1 MTPKKQ
7 EVPEQACLR
16 QHLQRIRKAAKL
28 TQQELAEKLSRPQS
42 YISKI
47 ENGARGASF
56 LEVSGLS
63 AKPARWISGS
73 SSKDLKLTFLIL
85 IESL

>member
-56 LEVSGLS
+56 LEVRAFCQACKVDFGKFIKGLE
-63 AKPARWISGS
+63 A
-73 SSKDLKLTFLIL
+73 DLSDTD
-85 IESL
+85 